1 MTDKETMKCIH
12 CKKELTNY
20 NCYFKQ
26 LARQTQE
33 CELLETQLESYHI
46 GEPKLI
52 QRIQE
57 LEHECEELKKKYEE
71 IKEDRYNLNMEM
83 YTLDRYRK
91 ALEEIEVTANKAVDL
106 PCVFSCD
113 CNNCA
118 EKPTKNGDTCIQG
131 AIFKIADIIK
141 KVKN

>member
-1 MTDKETMKCIH
+1 MANPRHHQQGKGGKMS
-12 CKKELTNY
+12 KKEL
-20 NCYFKQ
+20 F
-26 LARQTQE
+26 
-33 CELLETQLESYHI
+33 ELQDCLDSAMTLVDKYQ
-46 GEPKLI
+46 KLI
-52 QRIQE
+52 DPLLDPYFRGLSSPEIAE
-57 LEHECEELKKKYEE
+57 LAKKSIRLTAENRRLEE
-71 IKEDRYNLNMEM
+71 
-83 YTLDRYRK
+83 
-91 ALEEIEVTANKAVDL
+91 ALEEIEVTTNKAVDL